1 MTRTRLS
8 TGTVEDLRD
17 SMPRP
22 ASSRHARAAIPLLVG
37 AFVGGLA
44 GWSFGPDMD
53 AKVVIGVL
61 SAAPLRPTRGVLG
74 RTQQSKPN
82 DVESQRAPQPELGSP
97 LPLRPSQ
104 HQPCGS
110 GMMLVQGQYCP
121 LVAHRCVD
129 LYSDGSGRCRRY
141 AAPGTCRSS
150 TIQLRFCMDEFEYP
164 NRRGEKPAVMVTF
177 EEAQRACELAGKR
190 LCSAREWT
198 LACEGPDRLPYP
210 TGLVRDRTLCNVDL
224 AHRFPNV
231 DALFNSNPMTS
242 ATELARLDQ
251 RTPSGAMAG
260 CVSAFGI
267 YDLMGNV
274 DEWVVPDGPEEAA
287 GFGSTTALKGGYFG
301 PVRARCR
308 PSTPSHGLTFRFYQ
322 VGFRCCSRAV
332 DEEQ

>member
-8 TGTVEDLRD
+8 TGTLEDLRD
-17 SMPRP
+17 SVPRP
-22 ASSRHARAAIPLLVG
+22 ASSLHASASISVLVG

-44 GWSFGPDMD
+44 GWSFGPNMD
-53 AKVVIGVL
+53 AKVIIGVL
-61 SAAPLRPTRGVLG
+61 SAAPLRPTSAASG
-74 RTQQSKPN
+74 RAQQSKPHALAS
-82 DVESQRAPQPELGSP
+82 ESAPQAEPI
-97 LPLRPSQ
+97 RPPPQGPAQ

-110 GMMLVQGQYCP
+110 GMMLVEGQYCT
-121 LVAHRCVD
+121 LVAHRCID
-129 LYSDGSGRCRRY
+129 PYSDGSGRCRKY
-141 AAPGTCRSS
+141 AAPGTCQSS

-164 NRRGEKPAVMVTF
+164 NRQGEKPTVMVTF

-198 LACEGPDRLPYP
+198 LACEGPERLPYP

-224 AHRFPNV
+224 VHRFPNV
-231 DALFNSNPMTS
+231 DALFNPMTS
-242 ATELARLDQ
+242 AAELGRLDQ

-287 GFGSTTALKGGYFG
+287 GFGSKTALKGGYFG

-332 DEEQ
+332 DEPR